1 MSGGLFK
8 KVFNSTKKVVM
19 GKITFRII
27 SSVHVYFCIISIYTT
42 RHIKGCAS
50 TLKDVNMRLHSTVLE
65 PLLTSLTSV
74 KMAFFFQ
81 LPVYGNPLLRKK
93 LEVYPMKKKQGNRGY
108 LRKIHV
114 TRQFFE
120 ASGPQGIFFQKK
132 PFSDKVYGSMFTK
145 FQVCIVF
152 RLARR
157 HRIDQHIYK

>member
-8 KVFNSTKKVVM
+8 KVFNSPKKVVM

-50 TLKDVNMRLHSTVLE
+50 TLKDVNMRLQSTVQE

-74 KMAFFFQ
+74 KMGFFQ
-81 LPVYGNPLLRKK
+81 LPGYGNPLLRKK
-93 LEVYPMKKKQGNRGY
+93 SEVYPIKKKQGNRGDM
-108 LRKIHV
+108 RKIHV

-120 ASGPQGIFFQKK
+120 ASGPQGIFKKKNHFQIR
-132 PFSDKVYGSMFTK
+132 SMG
-145 FQVCIVF
+145 VCLLNFRSVSFFVF
-152 RLARR
+152 LN
-157 HRIDQHIYK
+157 

>member
-8 KVFNSTKKVVM
+8 KVFNSPKKVVM

-74 KMAFFFQ
+74 KMGFF
-81 LPVYGNPLLRKK
+81 
-93 LEVYPMKKKQGNRGY
+93 
-108 LRKIHV
+108 
-114 TRQFFE
+114 
-120 ASGPQGIFFQKK
+120 
-132 PFSDKVYGSMFTK
+132 
-145 FQVCIVF
+145 
-152 RLARR
+152 
-157 HRIDQHIYK
+157 